1 MHSNALYDG
10 LDICQD
16 HHKAHL
22 NAFLSSPAHRPWLD
36 EPTAS
41 TARNGGGGVTNSSDR
56 RNNFRK
62 QNSYFIIHISF
73 LFSVKK
79 KKRET
84 KKNMNTTFGFEC
96 ASSGGAKM

>member
-1 MHSNALYDG
+1 
-10 LDICQD
+10 
-16 HHKAHL
+16 L

-41 TARNGGGGVTNSSDR
+41 TAPNAGGGVTNSSDR
-56 RNNFRK
+56 RNDFPK
-62 QNSYFIIHISF
+62 QNSYFIIYISF

-79 KKRET
+79 KKGGH
-84 KKNMNTTFGFEC
+84 KKYMNTTFGFGN

>member
-1 MHSNALYDG
+1 
-10 LDICQD
+10 
-16 HHKAHL
+16 L

-56 RNNFRK
+56 RNDFRK

-79 KKRET
+79 KKKGKQ
-84 KKNMNTTFGFEC
+84 KKYEYDFWIRMRL
-96 ASSGGAKM
+96 